1 MAGGNARVMRCTP
14 EDVFATLA
22 DGWLYPVWVVGA
34 ARMRAVSPEWP
45 ERGSTLHHSVGLWP
59 VLIDD
64 STEIVSWSPPR
75 RIRLRAKAGP
85 FGRAVVVIDVREH
98 GDGCVVRMGEEPV
111 AGAGRLLPRLIWAP
125 LLRARNRETL
135 RRLGF
140 LAEGRRRER
149 DAGEQTAREEV
160 PETAPSPAGSQASA
174 DVAAATDAAADA
186 GAPPAREAASAAADA
201 AGSADSADAAGAAGS
216 ADSADTAEAADRSA

>member
-1 MAGGNARVMRCTP
+1 MAGGIARVMRCTP
-14 EDVFATLA
+14 DDVFATLA

-45 ERGSTLHHSVGLWP
+45 QQGSALHHSLGLWP

-64 STEIVSWSPPR
+64 TTEIVSWSPPR
-75 RIRLRAKAGP
+75 RVRLRAQAGP

-98 GDGCVVRMGEEPV
+98 AEGCVVRMGEEPV
-111 AGAGRLLPRLIWAP
+111 AGAARLLPRVLWAP

-149 DAGEQTAREEV
+149 DAGEQTARDEV
-160 PETAPSPAGSQASA
+160 PETQPADADAQAQA
-174 DVAAATDAAADA
+174 DVHAATDAAADA
-186 GAPPAREAASAAADA
+186 GAPPA
-201 AGSADSADAAGAAGS
+201 G
-216 ADSADTAEAADRSA
+216 DRSA